1 MSLEYGV
8 LAGKVDIFKRED
20 DLDSPHLQ
28 IRVIDRNNQ
37 AWRVPVNV
45 LSGDNSFLI
54 FHRADPLQGHPVLA
68 GLSDLEPGFVPL
80 PANFRSVSRALD
92 FFRSPLFDWP
102 TGVEVLPSGEG
113 ENDDLQDSLITD
125 LKSLKAQDGD
135 IFVFGAK
142 FPQQGQA
149 FKPRPI
155 DQEFGTKQGIHDIH
169 MNQGNPP
176 GPFIRD
182 NGVFQDGGLILKF
195 SNRYVGLFLR
205 FQTQWLPTDDL
216 TGNRLANAKKIPAG
230 SSPIVGGDG
239 GGGDGDGT
247 TPNVSNPDIYIER
260 ALINPTS
267 ADPGQEAVV
276 IGNTTSSAVD
286 LTGWSIVDR
295 NNMAEILSGA
305 LEPGESR
312 RIVLTGKAAQLG
324 NKGGTIRLKD
334 ASGRQVHAVSYS
346 KEDARAEGRYVRFIT

>member
-8 LAGKVDIFKRED
+8 LAGKVDVFKRED
-20 DLDSPHLQ
+20 DQDTPHLQ

-45 LSGDNSFLI
+45 LSGDQSLLI
-54 FHRADPLQGHPVLA
+54 FHRVDPLQGHPILA
-68 GLSDLEPGFVPL
+68 SLSDLEPGFIPL
-80 PANFRSVSRALD
+80 PSNSRSVSRALD

-102 TGVEVLPSGEG
+102 TGVEVLPSGPG

-125 LKSLKAQDGD
+125 LKSLKSQNGD

-142 FPQQGQA
+142 FPKQGQP
-149 FKPRPI
+149 FNPKPI
-155 DQEFGTKQGIHDIH
+155 DQEFGTNQGIHDIH

-176 GPFIRD
+176 GNFERD

-205 FQTQWLPTDDL
+205 FQTQWLPTDDR
-216 TGNRLANAKKIPAG
+216 TGNRIPNKSRPIPAG
-230 SSPIVGGDG
+230 SNILSDPDG
-239 GGGDGDGT
+239 NV
-247 TPNVSNPDIYIER
+247 TPSNVSNPDIYVER
-260 ALINPTS
+260 ALVNPIGS
-267 ADPGQEAVV
+267 DPGKEVVV
-276 IGNTTSSAVD
+276 IGNASSEDVD

-295 NNMAEILSGA
+295 NNLAETLSGV
-305 LEPGESR
+305 LGSGESL
-312 RIVLTGKAAQLG
+312 RIVLSGNTAQLG

-334 ASGRQVHAVSYS
+334 ASGNQVHAVSYS
-346 KEDARAEGRYVRFIT
+346 KEDGSIEGRYVRFIT